1 MADIF
6 LVPGDRLSPD
16 AISVRTLFL
25 FNKSRCP
32 QLLNRPNLYCP
43 HKLGRFTRTRGF
55 PFEVSEPGGK
65 RDWIEKLIYKPGT
78 RANGDIALDKT
89 LTVYGFRHPSA
100 RCGFCPEHY
109 KDYLQKEIRL

>member
-1 MADIF
+1 MPATIELPQFVLSAQIGAVYSDE
-6 LVPGDRLSPD
+6 RLS
-16 AISVRTLFL
+16 
-25 FNKSRCP
+25 
-32 QLLNRPNLYCP
+32 
-43 HKLGRFTRTRGF
+43 
-55 PFEVSEPGGK
+55 FEVSEPGGK
-65 RDWIEKLIYKPGT
+65 RDWVDKFIYKPGT

>member
-1 MADIF
+1 MPATIEPHQF
-6 LVPGDRLSPD
+6 VLSAQIGAVYPEERLS
-16 AISVRTLFL
+16 
-25 FNKSRCP
+25 
-32 QLLNRPNLYCP
+32 
-43 HKLGRFTRTRGF
+43 
-55 PFEVSEPGGK
+55 FEVSEPGGK

>member
-1 MADIF
+1 MPATIELPQFVLSAQIGAAYSDE
-6 LVPGDRLSPD
+6 RLS
-16 AISVRTLFL
+16 
-25 FNKSRCP
+25 
-32 QLLNRPNLYCP
+32 
-43 HKLGRFTRTRGF
+43 
-55 PFEVSEPGGK
+55 FEVSKTGGK